1 MTPGWFTVLV
11 ALVALERVVELVV
24 ATRHLAWATARGGV
38 ESGRRHYPWMV
49 LLHTGLLAGCL
60 VEAWVAHRGPHPVL
74 GGVMAGVVVLTQ
86 LLRWWCIRTLGP
98 QWNTRIVIVPGLAP
112 VTSGPYRF
120 LPHPNY
126 LAVAV
131 EGLALPLAGSAW
143 VTAII
148 FTVLNAWLMTIRIPA
163 EEKAL
168 RTLVA
173 SGSTSGDSTGGESRG

>member
-11 ALVALERVVELVV
+11 ALVAVERVVELVV

-60 VEAWVAHRGPHPVL
+60 TEAWVADRAPHPAL
-74 GGVMAGVVVLTQ
+74 GWTMAGVVVLTQ

-112 VTSGPYRF
+112 VVSGPYRF

-126 LAVAV
+126 VAVAV

-143 VTAII
+143 VTAVV

-168 RTLVA
+168 RTLPSPRA
-173 SGSTSGDSTGGESRG
+173 DLRGHRG